1 LKDDD
6 EATWKTY
13 ARARRACKR
22 FVMRKKKELWAKFMA
37 KIEDAY
43 ENDHKELW
51 RLVKR
56 LAPTGTKVSVA
67 PVRDAAGELAKS
79 EEAILD
85 VWGVYQKNGY
95 RLCRHSP
102 KTSTSTRKAVPQ
114 NQTILGGR

>member
-1 LKDDD
+1 VRAAHAKWLKDDD
-6 EATWKTY
+6 EPTWKTY

-22 FVMRKKKELWAKFMA
+22 

-56 LAPTGTKVSVA
+56 LAPTGTKVSVV
-67 PVRDAAGELAKS
+67 PVRDAAGKLAKS

-85 VWGVYQKNGY
+85 VYGVYQAK
-95 RLCRHSP
+95 
-102 KTSTSTRKAVPQ
+102 
-114 NQTILGGR
+114 LGTPSVHELEDTGFADRVRTQV